1 MAEQKTEAARIADMA
16 SRIMSGIV
24 TGRIMQRQ
32 PLGGIEQKMDYYT
45 DFAVK
50 TAKALL
56 DKAEKEC
63 GV

>member
-1 MAEQKTEAARIADMA
+1 MAEHKINAAQLADTA

-32 PLGGIEQKMDYYT
+32 PLGGIEKSLGYYT
-45 DFAVK
+45 DFSIK

-56 DKAEKEC
+56 EKAEKEC